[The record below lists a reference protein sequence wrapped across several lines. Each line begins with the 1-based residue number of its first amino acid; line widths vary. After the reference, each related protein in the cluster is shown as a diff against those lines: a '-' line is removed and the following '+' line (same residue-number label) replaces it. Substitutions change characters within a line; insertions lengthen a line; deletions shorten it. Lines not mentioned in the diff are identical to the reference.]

1 MIRKLLCAIDGSAAS
16 SKAADVAV
24 ELARQFGASLV
35 FLTVEH
41 ASRADVAQSPFWDSQ
56 IIGAADAQTH
66 RVLGQALARAQ
77 AGGVDSAECATT
89 QGTNIAAAICSYA
102 EHLEADLIVVGSVG
116 LTGLARLVLGSVAQD
131 VAAKAYCPV
140 TIVR

>member
-1 MIRKLLCAIDGSAAS
+1 MKCAGSSGERAH
-16 SKAADVAV
+16 VAWSDTMV
-24 ELARQFGASLV
+24 GNVSRCVRQIAPSF
-35 FLTVEH
+35 
-41 ASRADVAQSPFWDSQ
+41 SRADVAQSPFWDSQ

-77 AGGVDSAECATT
+77 AGGFDSAECATT
-89 QGTNIAAAICSYA
+89 QGTDIAAAICGYA